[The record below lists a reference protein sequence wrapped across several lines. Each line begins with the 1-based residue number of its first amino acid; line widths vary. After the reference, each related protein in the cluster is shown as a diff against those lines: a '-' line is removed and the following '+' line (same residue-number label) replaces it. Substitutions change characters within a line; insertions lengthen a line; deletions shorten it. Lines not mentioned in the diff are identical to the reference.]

1 MLSGLYVDWS
11 SMNYI
16 VAGMMVIDL
25 LFLVCCTRH
34 TRAVP
39 KFPLY
44 GIDWLGAALWSAFLL
59 QAAYFFCYGQ
69 FHDWLDS
76 PVMKTLA
83 VTAPDSCCRMH
94 PRYGTC
100 PRGKLH
106 RKRIV
111 FKRPGLFHYRQCRTL
126 RSGIGQRSGIRRS
139 RRLCLRRRSVRCR
152 HYGNQPE
159 TALRHSRI
167 RLSPAVSAVPA
178 LRLPCQTSSE
188 AYAGMEKRQRR
199 RRHSLD
205 IRKTHP
211 FHALI
216 IKFFR
221 KKILFYLIL
230 YLNLRRKIP
239 EWGLHVT
246 IY

>member
-1 MLSGLYVDWS
+1 MQVSGILSAWLMYHFDWS

-59 QAAYFFCYGQ
+59 QATYFFCYGQ

-100 PRGKLH
+100 PRGKLQ
-106 RKRIV
+106 RRDNA
-111 FKRPGLFHYRQCRTL
+111 LFSPDGSIHPMVCIGWGSGRMHFRLVVDAQEKVQLSEAAHCRDGHT
-126 RSGIGQRSGIRRS
+126 
-139 RRLCLRRRSVRCR
+139 
-152 HYGNQPE
+152 
-159 TALRHSRI
+159 
-167 RLSPAVSAVPA
+167 RLS
-178 LRLPCQTSSE
+178 
-188 AYAGMEKRQRR
+188 
-199 RRHSLD
+199 HD
-205 IRKTHP
+205 N
-211 FHALI
+211 
-216 IKFFR
+216 
-221 KKILFYLIL
+221 ILFPDI
-230 YLNLRRKIP
+230 
-239 EWGLHVT
+239 T
-246 IY
+246 